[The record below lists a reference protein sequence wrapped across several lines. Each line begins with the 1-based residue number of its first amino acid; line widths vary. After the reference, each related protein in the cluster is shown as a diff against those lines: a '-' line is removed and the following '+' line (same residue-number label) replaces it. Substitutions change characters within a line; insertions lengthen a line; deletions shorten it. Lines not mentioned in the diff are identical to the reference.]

1 MGGGYQQGYH
11 QQGGYGQQGYPQQG
25 YGQQPMMGGYGQ
37 QPMMGGGMM
46 GGGYGQQPMM
56 MGQQRRQG
64 MGAGGAVRVILCS
77 PRQYTDRTGRYGCR
91 RRCKL
96 AMITDFTEA
105 DK

>member
-1 MGGGYQQGYH
+1 
-11 QQGGYGQQGYPQQG
+11 
-25 YGQQPMMGGYGQ
+25 MMGGYGQ

-64 MGAGGAVRVILCS
+64 MGAGGAVRDSL
-77 PRQYTDRTGRYGCR
+77 PNLLQY
-91 RRCKL
+91 
-96 AMITDFTEA
+96 A